1 MTNVLMHES
10 RRLVLPLETMVDA
23 LVEFDHVH
31 KRWPERA
38 TLEGASLDPSRGIV
52 LSLKQP
58 GRDAPIEKTYSLA
71 IIAAAIIN
79 YCAKMHVP
87 IPRNASKSVAI
98 TSSGVAMTLEGTLF
112 LQRQH
117 NGLPEGYAANPPGPR
132 PLPGSASESAEQP
145 PRIAPDAPGAPEMS
159 AGAQPEA
166 AVSAEDGGAPGT
178 NAG

>member
-38 TLEGASLDPSRGIV
+38 TLEGATLDPSRGIV
-52 LSLKQP
+52 LSLKQS
-58 GRDAPIEKTYSLA
+58 GRDATIEKTYSLA

-117 NGLPEGYAANPPGPR
+117 NGLPEGYAAKPGPQA
-132 PLPGSASESAEQP
+132 LPGPATESPPKQP
-145 PRIAPDAPGAPEMS
+145 EVAPDAPGAPEMPS
-159 AGAQPEA
+159 DAQPDTV
-166 AVSAEDGGAPGT
+166 VSAEDGGAPGT
-178 NAG
+178 TAG

>member
-38 TLEGASLDPSRGIV
+38 TLETATLDPSRGIV
-52 LSLKQP
+52 LSLKQS
-58 GRDAPIEKTYSLA
+58 GRDASIEKTYSLA

-87 IPRNASKSVAI
+87 IPRNASKSVVI
-98 TSSGVAMTLEGTLF
+98 TSSGVVMTLEGTLF

-117 NGLPEGYAANPPGPR
+117 NGLPEGFAANPQALPGPATE
-132 PLPGSASESAEQP
+132 PEVLPPQGAS
-145 PRIAPDAPGAPEMS
+145 DAPGASEM
-159 AGAQPEA
+159 APGAQPDTA
-166 AVSAEDGGAPGT
+166 GSAQDGEAPGA

>member
-1 MTNVLMHES
+1 MRES
-10 RRLVLPLETMVDA
+10 RRLELPLETVVDA

-31 KRWPERA
+31 KRWPDHA
-38 TLEGASLDPSRGIV
+38 TLTGARLEESSGAV

-58 GRDAPIEKTYSLA
+58 GRDAPIERTYSLA

-117 NGLPEGYAANPPGPR
+117 NGLPEGYVASPTGPQA
-132 PLPGSASESAEQP
+132 LPGSAAESAP
-145 PRIAPDAPGAPEMS
+145 PRQSDTAPEALATAEMPSGGQPDTVSGEDGPES
-159 AGAQPEA
+159 AG
-166 AVSAEDGGAPGT
+166 